1 MLRKQKLSTKI
12 AFGFGLMILIGAVIS
27 FTGWLSLSK
36 IESNVIIADDAG
48 NLGISSLRGDRLV
61 RDYILTRDEKAALSE
76 FKKIAV
82 GFDHSFQ
89 EMAALLRDKEDRQ
102 ALNEMQR
109 LNKGFTGTFQ
119 RYLELDRENASLRD
133 DWEKVSESLSGEIDN
148 IMGGVLEPA
157 LAQAKKNQDYIAIQ
171 EWGEI
176 DDALKKGIVQP
187 FLKTRIASIY
197 YTNRPDESAWKE
209 LAVSMDLLKTGLS
222 KWLEVVQY
230 QQKEEVK
237 AGASTIQAGTE
248 DFIATAQ
255 RFRKNV
261 EERLR
266 IKERLVTAAEKLQD
280 TAMSMGAKK
289 KEKMRAIISNTV
301 TLLFAMAVAGIAM
314 GLLFGL
320 LITRSITGP
329 IKRIIHNL
337 TQGADQVAS
346 ASGEVASASYS
357 LAGGASKQAASLEE
371 TSSSLEEMSSMTKQS
386 ADNARQA
393 NEVMREADQMV
404 NQANRSMEELT
415 ISMEEIS
422 RAGEET
428 SKIIKNIDEIA
439 FQTNLLALNAA
450 VEAARAGEAGAGFA
464 VVADEVRNLALRAAD
479 AARNTATLIEGTV
492 ERVHQGA
499 GLVSRTN
506 EAFSHVA
513 SSTSQVGE
521 LVGEIA
527 AASREQAQGIRQVT
541 DAVAQMDSMT
551 QQIAAHAE
559 QSASAGEEMNAQA
572 EQMRGAVKELVLMVG
587 TDSRMKATALE
598 KNEKGPDKQD
608 PVFLKGH
615 KGIPEFP
622 AVAEGEPQKNQGEG
636 WKNIPKRPII
646 SGMERRDKAKLTNM
660 N

>member
-12 AFGFGLMILIGAVIS
+12 AFGFGLMIIIGAVIS
-27 FTGWLSLSK
+27 FTGWLSLSR
-36 IESNVIIADDAG
+36 IESNVVIADDAS

-76 FKKIAV
+76 SKKIAAE
-82 GFDHSFQ
+82 FDHSFQ

-133 DWEKVSESLSGEIDN
+133 EWEKVSESLSGEIDK
-148 IMGGVLEPA
+148 IMGGVVEPA

-176 DDALKKGIVQP
+176 DNALKKGIVQP

-209 LAVSMDLLKTGLS
+209 LAASMDLLKTGLS

-314 GLLFGL
+314 GLFFGF

-329 IKRIIHNL
+329 IKGVIHNL

-357 LAGGASKQAASLEE
+357 LAEGASKQAASLEE

-393 NEVMREADQMV
+393 NEVMREADQV
-404 NQANRSMEELT
+404 VDQANRSMEELT
-415 ISMEEIS
+415 TSMEEIS

-428 SKIIKNIDEIA
+428 SKIIKTIDEIA

-492 ERVHQGA
+492 ERVHHGA

-513 SSTSQVGE
+513 SSASQVGE

-587 TDSRMKATALE
+587 TDSRVKASAPG
-598 KNEKGPDKQD
+598 KNEKGPDAQD
-608 PVFLKGH
+608 PVFHTGH

-622 AVAEGEPQKNQGEG
+622 VEAEGEPQKIMALAGRTSRKDPSSAEWKEG
-636 WKNIPKRPII
+636 I
-646 SGMERRDKAKLTNM
+646 RRS
-660 N
+660 